1 MSLVAPGQSAAQD
14 RPQSAGVRWTIWLL
28 VAVSMAF
35 PVLPDTFEMN
45 AMGPE
50 VTHAVTEGSLKRQIV
65 FISLLLGAGLLA
77 WRFRAS
83 VLRNLRGMN
92 LFLPMVVLYCLAS
105 AAWSPYPEVTVKRT
119 FIVMVLFLI
128 GVAIAP
134 PTGTTRQLGRVTM
147 GAYTIILA
155 ISFFVALLIP
165 SIGVDYALG
174 NAWRGITW
182 QKNTLGSIAGFAALF
197 YLREWVMQPQYRGR
211 YLAGLLFCMFMLL
224 MSKSATSMLCLAV
237 SGGIY
242 LVVRRRQF
250 AGRHA
255 ETIVI
260 LASVVA
266 ALFAL
271 LLFYVVLGRM
281 PTPTDLIA
289 PVTAIFNK
297 SADLT
302 GRDQIWALVDIS
314 IQRHPLLGI
323 GYSAFW
329 TGVGGP
335 DQFIADKLGWM
346 PAHAHNGFLDIIN
359 DMGQVGFGLFMA
371 CLAWHF
377 YSILRLARIDRED
390 AAMHLGICV
399 AIIISNFSESQLL
412 RDSAFQ
418 NALFIYSVLAVGA
431 RLAAARHPMPAK
443 PQTTP
448 PSFTAAPARLPA
460 WTAQGGGSRR

>member
-1 MSLVAPGQSAAQD
+1 MN
-14 RPQSAGVRWTIWLL
+14 PQGPGVRWTIWLL

-35 PVLPDTFEMN
+35 PVLPDTFTMN

-50 VTHAVTEGSLKRQIV
+50 LTHSVVEGSLKRQIV
-65 FISLLLGAGLLA
+65 FGSLFLGAALLA
-77 WRFRAS
+77 WRCRGS

-92 LFLPMVVLYCLAS
+92 IFLPLVVLYCLVS
-105 AAWSPYPEVTVKRT
+105 AAWSPYPEVTMKRT

-128 GVAIAP
+128 GVAVAP
-134 PTGTTRQLGRVTM
+134 PTGMTRQVGRITM
-147 GAYTIILA
+147 GAYTLILV
-155 ISFFVALLIP
+155 ISFFVVLIDP
-165 SIGVDYALG
+165 GIGVDYALG
-174 NAWRGITW
+174 DAWRGITW

-197 YLREWVMQPQYRGR
+197 YLREAAMQPQYRGR
-211 YLAGLLFCMFMLL
+211 YVAGLLFCMFMLV

-237 SGGIY
+237 SAGIY
-242 LVVRRRQF
+242 LVVRRRHVG
-250 AGRHA
+250 GRHA
-255 ETIVI
+255 EAIVV
-260 LASVVA
+260 LAGVVA

-281 PTPTDLIA
+281 PTPKDLIA
-289 PVTAIFNK
+289 PVTALFNK

-302 GRDQIWALVDIS
+302 GRDQIWDLVDLS

-329 TGVGGP
+329 TGTGGP
-335 DQFIADKLGWM
+335 SQYIADKLGWM

-371 CLAWHF
+371 CLLWHL
-377 YSILRLARIDRED
+377 YSILRLARMDRED

-418 NALFIYSVLAVGA
+418 NALFIYSVVAVGA
-431 RLAAARHPMPAK
+431 RLAMARSATRTVPGA
-443 PQTTP
+443 
-448 PSFTAAPARLPA
+448 SLAAPSRLPA
-460 WTAQGGGSRR
+460 WTAQGGGPGR